1 MCCVGLPSPVLSC
14 LALWCF
20 VFLFPLAGFSSCSSS
35 CSCYVVLLL
44 FMASLCAMYNN
55 KTNNKNTGQCKTENS
70 QAASELGTCCVVL
83 RCIVTIS
90 TNPQRYIYFG
100 SFFLNAISTLN
111 AISLS
116 LSLLFLVFY
125 FTLRSLFA
133 FLSLR
138 SHFYYL
144 LTSPIL
150 WVLKCLT
157 VCVTVKSIR
166 LYY

>member
-20 VFLFPLAGFSSCSSS
+20 VFLFPLAGFPSCSSS

-44 FMASLCAMYNN
+44 FMATLCAMYNN

-70 QAASELGTCCVVL
+70 QTASELGTCCVIL
-83 RCIVTIS
+83 RCLVTIS
-90 TNPQRYIYFG
+90 TN
-100 SFFLNAISTLN
+100 LNSISTIN

-116 LSLLFLVFY
+116 LSLLFLVCY

-144 LTSPIL
+144 LTSQIL
-150 WVLKCLT
+150 WLLKCLT
-157 VCVTVKSIR
+157 VCVTVNSIR